1 MVVATLTLR
10 SLAGKRRG
18 GHDTAMAR
26 KPATRRKPPKTQ
38 SRRKTKKTAQL
49 SNAYWD
55 VTHRP
60 LQCLVFLLPM
70 ILAYEVGMILLHGRL
85 PEDQW
90 PTLAAQQILKWFFSL
105 FGASGVYFPG
115 AALIAVLLCWHIVSR
130 QPWRISAPP
139 LVGMAGESVL
149 LAIPLLM
156 LNRWL
161 PVLRSA
167 VNLSGADHIAGTD
180 NLLLSVGAGLY
191 EELVFRLIIISLVML
206 LLKDI
211 IRVREVWGVA
221 IAVVVSS
228 FLFAAHHYQP
238 VGADE
243 WRLPEFVFR
252 TAAGAYLAAVFVVRG
267 FGLAVGCHII
277 YDVIAFLG

>member
-1 MVVATLTLR
+1 
-10 SLAGKRRG
+10 
-18 GHDTAMAR
+18 MAR
-26 KPATRRKPPKTQ
+26 KPASRRKPPKTL
-38 SRRKTKKTAQL
+38 SRRKAPKSVQL

-70 ILAYEVGMILLHGRL
+70 ILAYEVGMLLMHGRL
-85 PEDQW
+85 PQDQW
-90 PTLAAQQILKWFFSL
+90 PTLAAQQMLKWFFSL
-105 FGASGVYFPG
+105 FGASGVYLPG
-115 AALIAVLLCWHIVSR
+115 AALIAVLLCWHIASR
-130 QPWRISAPP
+130 NPWQVAMQPMA
-139 LVGMAGESVL
+139 GMAGESVL
-149 LAIPLLM
+149 LAIPLIM

-161 PVLRSA
+161 PLLRSIGTLA
-167 VNLSGADHIAGTD
+167 GADRVGNTD

-191 EELVFRLIIISLVML
+191 EELVFRLIVISLVMI

-221 IAVVVSS
+221 AAVVISS
-228 FLFAAHHYQP
+228 LLFAAHHYQP
-238 VGADE
+238 IGADE

-267 FGLAVGCHII
+267 FGLAVGCHVI
-277 YDVIAFLG
+277 YDVIAFIG